1 MPQFQCPRVGKI
13 EKTAQLQWLK
23 QFHFFFISKNSKSHN
38 LTPSSELIHQN
49 TFITYSEERNNH
61 FQRKK
66 VKESLQRTAT
76 VARKKTSSNRTIQRS
91 IQVKV
96 CTIQLHFMSR
106 CFLVSQFVPI
116 RAESWSR
123 VLILKLCSLRFCF
136 SVMFLWKLLAYL
148 KSLWKNEQNHIWFDL
163 FREVFVAPVTGVVTG
178 KYLLRRRRWSTV
190 FSGFSI
196 KFECWPLDLDA
207 SESDSH
213 ALDLTASHALDLG
226 WPLGQQIWRLLS
238 HQRTCSSF
246 LRRAWSFCCWLC
258 FFVD

>member
-91 IQVKV
+91 IQVKLD
-96 CTIQLHFMSR
+96 TIQLLFMSR
-106 CFLVSQFVPI
+106 CFLGCLFASI
-116 RAESWSR
+116 RTESW
-123 VLILKLCSLRFCF
+123 VWFLILKTCSLRFWF
-136 SVMFLWKLLAYL
+136 SEMICWKLIAY
-148 KSLWKNEQNHIWFDL
+148 SCSTWKNEANHVWFVC
-163 FREVFVAPVTGVVTG
+163 FRGIFVTPVTGVVTG
-178 KYLLRRRRWSTV
+178 KYRARRRRRHTRALS
-190 FSGFSI
+190 FSPSLNPV
-196 KFECWPLDLDA
+196 C
-207 SESDSH
+207 
-213 ALDLTASHALDLG
+213 
-226 WPLGQQIWRLLS
+226 
-238 HQRTCSSF
+238 
-246 LRRAWSFCCWLC
+246 
-258 FFVD
+258 